1 MFRIVG
7 SSVGRRGDTIIEV
20 MMALSIFS
28 MIAVGALAVMNR
40 SISMAQDAL
49 ESTLVR
55 NEIDAQAETLRFLH
69 HAYMAESSPNLAAG
83 TLANKFMDIIKD
95 DNVITDGTA
104 SEFGKPTC
112 ITEIPQKAFAVNP
125 INGKLIPSG
134 SIKPMSEAGSGVP
147 PYSQL
152 SYPAPTAQPTAHGL
166 WIEGVKSR
174 SVTASGSSEIKP
186 VVDFHI
192 RACWSSAYSSQPR
205 TIGTIVRLHVK

>member
-69 HAYMAESSPNLAAG
+69 HAYMADSANNTS
-83 TLANKFMDIIKD
+83 LANEFMNIIRD
-95 DNVITDGTA
+95 DNVITNGTA
-104 SEFGKPTC
+104 SVFGEPEC
-112 ITEIPQKAFAVNP
+112 ITKIPEKAFAVNP
-125 INGKLIPSG
+125 INGKLIPSD